1 MASQSLTPLQVNF
14 LKLFSVDHSDEFVL
28 ELKKVYDDY
37 LQKKIDVELDRLWD
51 EGIINQEKLD
61 QWRYEDVHEL
71 LRKNGKACS

>member
-14 LKLFSVDHSDEFVL
+14 LKLFSVDSSDEFVL

-37 LQKKIDVELDRLWD
+37 LQKKIDDELDRLWD
-51 EGIINQEKLD
+51 EGIINQDKLD

-71 LRKNGKACS
+71 LRKNGKARS

>member
-1 MASQSLTPLQVNF
+1 MASQTLTPLQVNF
-14 LKLFSVDHSDEFVL
+14 LKLFSVDSSDEFVL

-37 LQKKIDVELDRLWD
+37 LQKKIDVELDHLWD

-71 LRKNGKACS
+71 LRKNGKTCS